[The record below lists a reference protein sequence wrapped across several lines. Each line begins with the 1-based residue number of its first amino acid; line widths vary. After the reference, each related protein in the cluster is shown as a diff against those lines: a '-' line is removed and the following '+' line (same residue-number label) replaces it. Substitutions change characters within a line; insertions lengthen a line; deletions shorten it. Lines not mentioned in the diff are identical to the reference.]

1 MSLYVNFLTSR
12 FIGEPMQVNIP
23 YGKEKI
29 KVEIPQSYEILTP
42 NKVKIE
48 DENKIIEK
56 ALKNPIGKEPFEQF
70 ASQAEQLLVIVND
83 ATRPTPTKK
92 VLKFLYP
99 VLSSHSNVKFL
110 IATGAHRAPT
120 DEEYRFIF
128 GEFYDAFKE
137 QIYVHDARK
146 KEDMEYLGKS
156 KSGTEMYVNKMV
168 SEIGNVLVIGSVE
181 PHYFAGYTG
190 GRKSFLPGV
199 ASYKTIEM
207 NHKLA
212 LSDEARSLALEGNPV
227 HEDMIDAMNVLKDV
241 NVFSIQTVL
250 TGEHNIYA
258 VTAGD
263 LLKSFDAAI
272 DYANEVFCVPLKKKG
287 NIVITAAPYPMDID
301 LYQSQKALDNG
312 KLALESDGIIILI
325 SKCRMGVGE
334 EAFLDLLSK
343 ADTPQGVLKLLDQEY
358 KLGYHKA
365 AKMAQIGSWAQM
377 WAVTDLDDKIV
388 KKTLMKPYG
397 SIQSAV
403 DDAVKITK
411 EKGKQPRVVVMP
423 SGSLTIPLVQ

>member
-1 MSLYVNFLTSR
+1 
-12 FIGEPMQVNIP
+12 MQVNIP

-29 KVEIPQSYEILTP
+29 KVEIPEYYNIIIP
-42 NKVKIE
+42 NKVKIGN
-48 DENKIIEK
+48 ENDIIKK
-56 ALKNPIGKEPFEQF
+56 ALKNPISKEPFDQF
-70 ASQAEQLLVIVND
+70 ASNAKRLLVIVND

-92 VLKFLYP
+92 ILKYLYP
-99 VLSSHSNVKFL
+99 VLSSHPNLKFL
-110 IATGAHRAPT
+110 IATGVHRAPT
-120 DEEYRFIF
+120 NEEYKFIF
-128 GEFYDAFKE
+128 GKIYDEFKD
-137 QIYVHDARK
+137 QIYAHNARK
-146 KEDMEYLGKS
+146 EEDMEYLGKS
-156 KSGTEMYVNKMV
+156 KNGTEMYINKMV

-181 PHYFAGYTG
+181 PHYFGGYTG

-212 LSDEARSLALEGNPV
+212 LSNEAQSLALEGNPV
-227 HEDMIDAMNVLKDV
+227 HEDMVDAMNVLKDV

-250 TGEHNIYA
+250 TGEHDIYA

-272 DYANEVFCVPLKKKG
+272 DFSKEVFCVPLKKKG
-287 NIVITAAPYPMDID
+287 NIVITVAPYPMDID

-312 KLALESDGIIILI
+312 KLALESDGIIILV

-334 EAFLDLLSK
+334 DAFLNLLSK
-343 ADTPQGVLKLLDQEY
+343 ADTPKEVFKLIEKEY

-365 AKMAQIGSWAQM
+365 AKIAQIGNYAKM
-377 WAVTDLDDKIV
+377 WAVTDLEDNVV
-388 KKTLMKPYG
+388 KKTLMKPYS

-403 DDAVKITK
+403 DDAVKIIK
-411 EKGKQPRVVVMP
+411 IKGKEPRIIVMP
-423 SGSLTIPLVQ
+423 SGSLTIPIVQ